1 MSFAKFLKA
10 AFLTEH
16 LRWLLLNLVLKEM
29 EIEILLLQMHV
40 SKFHFSSFTVIE
52 NKIQEML
59 YIYTIAIRQITRAC
73 IRGLK

>member
-1 MSFAKFLKA
+1 MNFAKFLRA
-10 AFLTEH
+10 AFPTEH

-40 SKFHFSSFTVIE
+40 SKFHFSSFTEIE
-52 NKIQEML
+52 NTKQEML
-59 YIYTIAIRQITRAC
+59 YIYTVAIRQITHAC